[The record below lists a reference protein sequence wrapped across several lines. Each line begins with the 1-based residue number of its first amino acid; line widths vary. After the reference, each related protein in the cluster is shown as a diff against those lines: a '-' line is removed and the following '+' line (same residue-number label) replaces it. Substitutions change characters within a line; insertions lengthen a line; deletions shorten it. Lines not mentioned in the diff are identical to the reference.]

1 MKIAWLED
9 ANCQAV
15 ACVGG
20 KVANLSRLAA
30 AHRVPTGMCLTTAAY
45 AAWLDSGGGAWP
57 DALRAELAMR

>member
-9 ANCQAV
+9 PNCQDV

-30 AHRVPTGMCLTTAAY
+30 DHRYKHARRSAHADHRY
-45 AAWLDSGGGAWP
+45 
-57 DALRAELAMR
+57 